1 MGRFRGL
8 RDLIIPTLLS
18 LLLLAGCSR
27 PAGVAADDATTST
40 DQQVP
45 FHEDGSTTAS
55 GPNVTSIS
63 KKDKEKDKD
72 EGQKPE
78 SALPF
83 RDTESLPAGTLL
95 TVRLKNPISA
105 ENPVAKGTFEAILD
119 EPVVSEGNTLVPRG
133 ITVAGRVESARA
145 SKVKRNRGY
154 VRLTLDSIDLAGKD
168 LPIQTSSLFARG
180 IAPETDPSA
189 VTLEKGRRLTFRLA
203 ESVSIVPQQIISGR

>member
-27 PAGVAADDATTST
+27 PAGVAADASTST
-40 DQQVP
+40 EQQVP

-55 GPNVTSIS
+55 SANVTPIS
-63 KKDKEKDKD
+63 KKDEV
-72 EGQKPE
+72 QKPE
-78 SALPF
+78 TELPF

-95 TVRLKNPISA
+95 TVRLRSPISA
-105 ENPVAKGTFEAILD
+105 ENPMAKGTFEAVLD

-133 ITVAGRVESARA
+133 IIVAGRVESAHA

-180 IAPETDPSA
+180 IAPDTDPSA

-203 ESVSIVPQQIISGR
+203 EPVAIVPQQIVSGR